1 MTAKSPASPAVLATT
16 GAGTFRVARDWRT
29 HGARAASRRVPR
41 SRMDPPGAPSG
52 SGRGEKRPASDPADA
67 SELFKR
73 GGPKSIRAS
82 AAPRADA
89 GNRRP
94 AGKDEGAGDDGRR
107 LCATSAD
114 ADDDKL
120 DGAVFEGAHA
130 RVSGETATA
139 FASVDGGSL
148 SSRPRLLAKFKT
160 LCAALN
166 RRLSSN
172 ADNVTVAVW
181 RSELGVAE
189 VLRPRGKH
197 MNRMG
202 YVVGAQTFLF
212 PEEIAFLVE
221 TERAALLRSE
231 NDPTP
236 LSLRAAYALC
246 VAGHSR
252 TNESGK
258 VSSDLYLLYAHLAR
272 RGYVVRR
279 FGAPWNA
286 EWKNDRS
293 SPKRFARNT
302 NDHAFYAGAGSVWRE
317 DANDTTCDTIK
328 TETIDAIDETE
339 THVYERNANR
349 GSNPAWYPSARR
361 WLTPNADET
370 AETARDEND
379 FSAVGTKKRPTAS
392 ASGRASMCVASPA
405 FRAYA
410 PNGNFSKKNPGEPL
424 FYVFLEKRSEN
435 ENSLK
440 NGATKTKM
448 TSSPSAP
455 SFRAAA
461 AAAAALRR
469 EVGEAHLEGKV
480 AWASVAGGVVVLHGF
495 EDIRQ

>member
-1 MTAKSPASPAVLATT
+1 MLATT
-16 GAGTFRVARDWRT
+16 GAGTFRLARDWRT

-94 AGKDEGAGDDGRR
+94 AGDAEGAGDDGRR

-114 ADDDKL
+114 ADDENI
-120 DGAVFEGAHA
+120 DGAVLEGAHA
-130 RVSGETATA
+130 HVSGGTATE
-139 FASVDGGSL
+139 SVSVVDGGSL
-148 SSRPRLLAKFKT
+148 SSRPRLLAKFKS
-160 LCAALN
+160 

-202 YVVGAQTFLF
+202 YALGAQTFLF

-221 TERAALLRSE
+221 TERAALLRSK
-231 NDPTP
+231 NDREP
-236 LSLRAAYALC
+236 LSLRAARALC

-252 TNESGK
+252 TNESRK
-258 VSSDLYLLYAHLAR
+258 ISSDLYLVYAHLAR

-286 EWKNDRS
+286 ESKNDA
-293 SPKRFARNT
+293 SPQRFARNKS
-302 NDHAFYAGAGSVWRE
+302 DHACYTGAGSVWRE

-328 TETIDAIDETE
+328 TETNDEIDETE
-339 THVYERNANR
+339 THIYERNANQ
-349 GSNPAWYPSARR
+349 SSIPAWYPSKRR

-370 AETARDEND
+370 AETARDEKV
-379 FSAVGTKKRPTAS
+379 FSAKKKPPSAS
-392 ASGRASMCVASPA
+392 ASEGRASMCVASPA

-424 FYVFLEKRSEN
+424 FYVFLERRSEK
-435 ENSLK
+435 EHSLK
-440 NGATKTKM
+440 NGATKTKTKT

>member
-1 MTAKSPASPAVLATT
+1 MLATT
-16 GAGTFRVARDWRT
+16 GAGTFRLARDWRT

-94 AGKDEGAGDDGRR
+94 AFDAEGAGDDGRR

-120 DGAVFEGAHA
+120 DGAVLEGAHA
-130 RVSGETATA
+130 HVSGETATA
-139 FASVDGGSL
+139 FASVVDGGSL

-160 LCAALN
+160 LCAALS

-202 YVVGAQTFLF
+202 YVLGAQTFLF

-221 TERAALLRSE
+221 TERAALFRSKNE
-231 NDPTP
+231 REP
-236 LSLRAAYALC
+236 LSLRAARALC

-252 TNESGK
+252 TNESRK
-258 VSSDLYLLYAHLAR
+258 ISSDLYLVYAHLAR

-286 EWKNDRS
+286 ESKNDHS
-293 SPKRFARNT
+293 SPKRFARNKS
-302 NDHAFYAGAGSVWRE
+302 DHAFYAGAGSVWRD
-317 DANDTTCDTIK
+317 DATDTTCDTIK
-328 TETIDAIDETE
+328 TETIDEIDETE
-339 THVYERNANR
+339 THVYERNANQS
-349 GSNPAWYPSARR
+349 SNPAWYPSARR

-370 AETARDEND
+370 AETARDEKKQV
-379 FSAVGTKKRPTAS
+379 FSAKRPTAS
-392 ASGRASMCVASPA
+392 ASEGRASMCVASPA

-424 FYVFLEKRSEN
+424 FYVFLERRSE
-435 ENSLK
+435 K
-440 NGATKTKM
+440 ATKTKTKT

-455 SFRAAA
+455 SFRAA

-469 EVGEAHLEGKV
+469 EVGEAHLEGKA

>member
-1 MTAKSPASPAVLATT
+1 
-16 GAGTFRVARDWRT
+16 
-29 HGARAASRRVPR
+29 
-41 SRMDPPGAPSG
+41 MDPPGAPSG

-94 AGKDEGAGDDGRR
+94 AFDAEGAGDDGRR

-120 DGAVFEGAHA
+120 DGAVLEGAHA

-139 FASVDGGSL
+139 FASVVDGGSL

-160 LCAALN
+160 LCAALS

-202 YVVGAQTFLF
+202 YVLGAQTFLF

-231 NDPTP
+231 NEREP
-236 LSLRAAYALC
+236 LSLRAARALC

-252 TNESGK
+252 TNESRMI
-258 VSSDLYLLYAHLAR
+258 SSDLYLVYAHLAR

-286 EWKNDRS
+286 ESKND
-293 SPKRFARNT
+293 A
-302 NDHAFYAGAGSVWRE
+302 
-317 DANDTTCDTIK
+317 
-328 TETIDAIDETE
+328 
-339 THVYERNANR
+339 
-349 GSNPAWYPSARR
+349 
-361 WLTPNADET
+361 
-370 AETARDEND
+370 
-379 FSAVGTKKRPTAS
+379 
-392 ASGRASMCVASPA
+392 
-405 FRAYA
+405 
-410 PNGNFSKKNPGEPL
+410 
-424 FYVFLEKRSEN
+424 
-435 ENSLK
+435 
-440 NGATKTKM
+440 
-448 TSSPSAP
+448 
-455 SFRAAA
+455 
-461 AAAAALRR
+461 
-469 EVGEAHLEGKV
+469 
-480 AWASVAGGVVVLHGF
+480 
-495 EDIRQ
+495 